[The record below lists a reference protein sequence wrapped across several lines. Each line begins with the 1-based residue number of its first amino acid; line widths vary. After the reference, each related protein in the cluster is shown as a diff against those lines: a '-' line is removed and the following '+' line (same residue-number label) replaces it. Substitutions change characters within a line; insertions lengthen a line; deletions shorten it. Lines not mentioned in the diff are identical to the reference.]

1 MNQLYYISSI
11 HSSDSDTVSDRIN
24 YYLGPN
30 NLTVSEEES
39 GMLISSNSIIDQLEV
54 IKIDA
59 AMSSLGYLRP

>member
-24 YYLGPN
+24 YYLGSN